1 MVTFV
6 LQRTFCVLLLQI
18 FRKNSLYDYPLVS
31 FLHTFQCK
39 EDTFRY
45 FWVSKLLEIFFLF
58 DLFWVPIPGLTI
70 HPRACIVLHVSL
82 IGGHRQIGA
91 CFPNPS
97 DHRDHPGTLG
107 LLFVKT
113 LTWKFY
119 KIGHFHAN
127 SWKFYPITFNQSPI
141 PNPIYTIAICEKF
154 HVWTTVTD
162 CQIQLLCTW
171 IFICKCTNLKTQEG
185 NLVEQRA
192 RGIAKK

>member
-39 EDTFRY
+39 EDTFMY

-82 IGGHRQIGA
+82 IGRLEHVS
-91 CFPNPS
+91 PNPS

-107 LLFVKT
+107 LLLWKLHFTT
-113 LTWKFY
+113 LIISTLILESFTR
-119 KIGHFHAN
+119 
-127 SWKFYPITFNQSPI
+127 SQSIDPQSQI
-141 PNPIYTIAICEKF
+141 R
-154 HVWTTVTD
+154 V
-162 CQIQLLCTW
+162 IQLP
-171 IFICKCTNLKTQEG
+171 FVTNSTSGQ
-185 NLVEQRA
+185 Q
-192 RGIAKK
+192 